1 MQQHSQIKWSGKALC
16 ASWFDC
22 GKRRET
28 DAPEYPRLL
37 PTLLPTHDVQA
48 VTGYT
53 HTHAPVRLLTSQ
65 PFDSR
70 SKALRTD
77 LAIERLP
84 KERKLGALISPIC
97 LEYLIMM
104 TPLLT
109 PHKGAAA

>member
-28 DAPEYPRLL
+28 DAPEYPRLFR
-37 PTLLPTHDVQA
+37 THDVQA

-53 HTHAPVRLLTSQ
+53 HSHAPVLLLTSQ
-65 PFDSR
+65 PFASR